1 MVSIAGPCCGERP
14 YNSSPNMDVWCAHM
28 PQWLD
33 QQAVWWR
40 NDSRP
45 GTISLHALQR
55 AAPSL
60 ARLLVLDLEL
70 RFFAE
75 VHPICWHRGANSV
88 ARLRCRDARGIWCKT
103 HHFSGRTQRWAW
115 DARIVAVVANSWGLS
130 RIEYCR
136 GFCGVATRP
145 WLQCV
150 RFGAVVVHTG
160 LLWSWE
166 CLHDFVKDWR
176 RYRAWN
182 CWELSASF
190 ILKSWDVRKLIWSLQ
205 LDVFLQVIDFPFS
218 WYAVPTRNC
227 SKNHPKVIGV
237 QHFRFMNKWGPKHD
251 GNPVRCG
258 FFASAQWWRIL
269 LCSLTLQQILRRF
282 LIDHETYIYI
292 LYISTVYS
300 WHPVATWQQSI
311 GELWE
316 GRDDM
321 ISEGNRLGNQR
332 FFEHLVTTFLASAE
346 RSFIE
351 NGKHFWVAFC
361 LKPQDFK
368 GQALDFAVTHTGNKL
383 RPTAPSS
390 TEQIPEVRQQD
401 SPETTW
407 HIFFRFYVLSPGLPI
422 HRALTLC
429 FQTCRHLEV
438 PMDRWW
444 LPQMNSWT
452 AGYPLEGLKMGLPP
466 SYGNVNRGN
475 WWSIRINHHSFFG

>member
-1 MVSIAGPCCGERP
+1 MVSITGPCCGERP
-14 YNSSPNMDVWCAHM
+14 YNSSPNMDVWCAHI

-60 ARLLVLDLEL
+60 ARLLVLDSWSFVLL
-70 RFFAE
+70 PRFTQYAGIAAQTASQDCVAE
-75 VHPICWHRGANSV
+75 MRAEY
-88 ARLRCRDARGIWCKT
+88 DARRTILVEGHSAGLEMQGSLPLSPT
-103 HHFSGRTQRWAW
+103 HEDW
-115 DARIVAVVANSWGLS
+115 VELS
-130 RIEYCR
+130 R

-182 CWELSASF
+182 CWELGASF

-205 LDVFLQVIDFPFS
+205 LDVFIFLPLQVIDSPFS

-227 SKNHPKVIGV
+227 SKNHPKVIGG
-237 QHFRFMNKWGPKHD
+237 QYFRFMNKWGPKHD

-292 LYISTVYS
+292 YIYINSILMASRGNLTAEHWWIVGRKRRHEFRRKQTWKLKVFWTSGDNIPCIGRTVFH
-300 WHPVATWQQSI
+300 WK
-311 GELWE
+311 WE
-316 GRDDM
+316 T
-321 ISEGNRLGNQR
+321 L
-332 FFEHLVTTFLASAE
+332 L
-346 RSFIE
+346 
-351 NGKHFWVAFC
+351 
-361 LKPQDFK
+361 
-368 GQALDFAVTHTGNKL
+368 
-383 RPTAPSS
+383 SS
-390 TEQIPEVRQQD
+390 
-401 SPETTW
+401 
-407 HIFFRFYVLSPGLPI
+407 L
-422 HRALTLC
+422 
-429 FQTCRHLEV
+429 
-438 PMDRWW
+438 
-444 LPQMNSWT
+444 LPQASRLQ
-452 AGYPLEGLKMGLPP
+452 GP
-466 SYGNVNRGN
+466 SPKIGCDP
-475 WWSIRINHHSFFG
+475 

>member
-1 MVSIAGPCCGERP
+1 MVSITGPCCGERP
-14 YNSSPNMDVWCAHM
+14 YNSSPNMDVWCAHI

-60 ARLLVLDLEL
+60 ARLLVLDSWSFVLL
-70 RFFAE
+70 PRFTQYAGIAAQTASQDCVAE
-75 VHPICWHRGANSV
+75 MRAEY
-88 ARLRCRDARGIWCKT
+88 DARRTILVEGHSAGLEMQGSLPLSPT
-103 HHFSGRTQRWAW
+103 HEDW
-115 DARIVAVVANSWGLS
+115 VELS
-130 RIEYCR
+130 R

-182 CWELSASF
+182 CWELGASF

-205 LDVFLQVIDFPFS
+205 LDVFIFLPLQVIDSPFS

-227 SKNHPKVIGV
+227 SKNHPKVIGG
-237 QHFRFMNKWGPKHD
+237 QYFRFMNKWGPKHD

-292 LYISTVYS
+292 FISTVYS

-321 ISEGNRLGNQR
+321 NSEGNRLGN
-332 FFEHLVTTFLASAE
+332 
-346 RSFIE
+346 
-351 NGKHFWVAFC
+351 
-361 LKPQDFK
+361 
-368 GQALDFAVTHTGNKL
+368 
-383 RPTAPSS
+383 
-390 TEQIPEVRQQD
+390 
-401 SPETTW
+401 
-407 HIFFRFYVLSPGLPI
+407 
-422 HRALTLC
+422 
-429 FQTCRHLEV
+429 
-438 PMDRWW
+438 
-444 LPQMNSWT
+444 
-452 AGYPLEGLKMGLPP
+452 
-466 SYGNVNRGN
+466 
-475 WWSIRINHHSFFG
+475 